1 MTLQDG
7 VVHHTDEVVI
17 IKPSRGLV
25 DLDFKSLWR
34 FRDLLHAFAVR
45 DIRLR
50 YRQTA
55 LGATWVV
62 LQPLLSALIF
72 AVVFGFIAKMPS
84 QGVPYFLIAFSGMMG
99 WTLFQG
105 NLTRVTPSL
114 VANGALV
121 RKIYFPRLLVP
132 LGVVPSVM
140 LDFLVSVG
148 VMVVLMVIYRV
159 TPGWGLLLFPFCVLI
174 ILFLSLGLGLMGSS
188 LAVKYRDIQ
197 HIVPFFAQL
206 LMYASPVGYSIAAV
220 PLRIRSYYLLNP
232 LAEPI
237 DTIRWAFL
245 GLGQPDFRYLA
256 YSFVVSVVVL
266 WAGLVVFRSCER
278 EFADVI

>member
-1 MTLQDG
+1 MTVQDSAA
-7 VVHHTDEVVI
+7 TETVI

-25 DLDFKSLWR
+25 DLDLKALWR

-55 LGATWVV
+55 LGVTWVV

-114 VANGALV
+114 VANAGLV

-132 LGVVPSVM
+132 LGVVPSVL
-140 LDFLVSVG
+140 LDFFVSLG
-148 VMVVLMVIYRV
+148 VMVALLVIYRV
-159 TPGWGLLLFPFCVLI
+159 MPGPGVLLFPICAFI
-174 ILFLSLGLGLMGSS
+174 ILLFSLGLGLMGSS
-188 LAVKYRDIQ
+188 LAVKYRDVQ

-206 LMYASPVGYSIAAV
+206 LMYASPVGYSITAV
-220 PLRIRSYYLLNP
+220 PAWLRPYYLLNP
-232 LAEPI
+232 LAAPI
-237 DTIRWAFL
+237 DAIRWSFL
-245 GLGQPDFRYLA
+245 GIGQPNYFYLG
-256 YSFVVSVVVL
+256 YSFLASVLVM
-266 WAGLVVFRSCER
+266 WIGLIVFRSCER